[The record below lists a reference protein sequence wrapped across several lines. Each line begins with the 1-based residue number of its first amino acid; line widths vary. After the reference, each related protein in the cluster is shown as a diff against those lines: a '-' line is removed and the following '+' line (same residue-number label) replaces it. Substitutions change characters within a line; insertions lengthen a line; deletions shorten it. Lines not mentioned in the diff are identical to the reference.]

1 MKIIEQHYLDNRR
14 KLHRRLA
21 FRLHS
26 EPDAEDVLQ
35 TVYER
40 ALRYFHTFMG
50 AQEDLDR
57 WVNTLLNNALRDFK
71 NEEKGITYGDFDE
84 DDLEGVPCNYMS
96 EQVVKE
102 IYDLIDGKGDVQRE
116 VLGLYFQQDFS
127 AKDISAITSHSYA
140 NAHKIIQRFKIE
152 LKEKYQ

>member
-1 MKIIEQHYLDNRR
+1 MQILEQHYGDNRR
-14 KLHRRLA
+14 KLFRRLA
-21 FRLHS
+21 YRLHS

-40 ALRYFHTFMG
+40 AIRYFHTFMG
-50 AQEDLDR
+50 VDEDLDK
-57 WVNTLLNNALRDFK
+57 WINTLMNNALRDFK
-71 NEEKGITYGDFDE
+71 NEEKGVTYGDFDE
-84 DDLEGVPCNYMS
+84 DDLEGVECNHMS
-96 EQVVKE
+96 QQVVKE
-102 IYDLIDGKGDVQRE
+102 IYDLIDTKGDVQRE
-116 VLGLYFQQDFS
+116 VLGLYFQQDFT